1 MSEQAEHLSATRE
14 PHAPDS
20 RAAKPG
26 RSLFWGLWSAD
37 VLSTTGGYIND
48 VGATWLMTALSP
60 SPLMVSLIQVVS
72 NAPFFLLALPS
83 GALGDIVDKRRLLLV
98 AQIVMMLVSV
108 LLGVLTVLGVIT
120 PGTLLLLL
128 FVLEAFDAVAGPA
141 WQTIIPEIVDRKDL
155 RSAITLNSVGI
166 NVARAAG
173 PALGGAIVAIGKTTA
188 PAFFINAVSFLG
200 VIIFLWLWK
209 RKREKSA
216 LPAERLIGAMR
227 VGVKFVRYSPRF
239 RATLVRIG
247 AYLLF
252 ASALTTLLP
261 VVVRMELHRSA
272 TTYGVLLGFMG
283 VGAVAAVPVL
293 RQARKKVN
301 VDSILALATVLSAA
315 VLLALA
321 SVRSFGI
328 LCCALLA
335 AGVGWVTVL
344 STVNNAAQSVLPAW
358 VRARAM
364 SVYLMVF
371 FGALTLGGIVWGV
384 VATRYGASMGMAVAA
399 FGLVGTLI
407 LIPFFRLIEQEKLDL
422 TPSLHWPA
430 LVAVAHLPEKGSGP
444 VLVTVEYEVDEKQIV
459 PFVKAMHRV
468 RLHRLRTGAFQWG
481 LYSDMAEPTK
491 FVETFI
497 SESWEEHQRQHG
509 RQTVD
514 DRDTQESVRKFLA
527 SGAGEP
533 VVKHLIYAGPGFV
546 G

>member
-1 MSEQAEHLSATRE
+1 
-14 PHAPDS
+14 
-20 RAAKPG
+20 
-26 RSLFWGLWSAD
+26 
-37 VLSTTGGYIND
+37 
-48 VGATWLMTALSP
+48 
-60 SPLMVSLIQVVS
+60 
-72 NAPFFLLALPS
+72 
-83 GALGDIVDKRRLLLV
+83 
-98 AQIVMMLVSV
+98 
-108 LLGVLTVLGVIT
+108 VLTVRGVIT
-120 PGTLLLLL
+120 PGSLLVLL
-128 FVLEAFDAVAGPA
+128 FLIEAFDALAGPA
-141 WQTIIPEIVDRKDL
+141 WQTVIPEIVERKNL
-155 RSAITLNSVGI
+155 RAAITLSSVGV

-173 PALGGAIVAIGKTTA
+173 PALGGVLVAIAKTSG
-188 PAFFINAVSFLG
+188 PAFFVNAISYIG
-200 VIIFLWLWK
+200 VVIFLWRWK
-209 RKREKSA
+209 RRTEKSA
-216 LPAERLIGAMR
+216 LPAERVIGAMR
-227 VGVKFVRYSPRF
+227 VGVRFVRYAPRF
-239 RATLVRIG
+239 QATLVRIG

-252 ASALTTLLP
+252 GSALATLLP
-261 VVVRMELHRSA
+261 IIVRLELHRSA

-283 VGAVAAVPVL
+283 VGAVAAVPAL
-293 RQARKKVN
+293 KQARKKVN

-315 VLLALA
+315 VLLAIA
-321 SVRSFGI
+321 RIRSFEI
-328 LCCALLA
+328 LCCVMLG

-364 SVYLMVF
+364 SVYLMTF

-384 VATRYGASMGMAVAA
+384 VATRFGSPMAMTAAAGGM
-399 FGLVGTLI
+399 VGTLV

-430 LVAVAHLPEKGSGP
+430 PAAVAHLPEKGSGP
-444 VLVTVEYEVDEKQIV
+444 VLVTVEYQVEENQIV

-468 RLHRLRTGAFQWG
+468 RLHRLRTGAFQWA

-514 DRDTQESVRKFLA
+514 DRDTQESVRKYLVA
-527 SGAGEP
+527 AAGEP